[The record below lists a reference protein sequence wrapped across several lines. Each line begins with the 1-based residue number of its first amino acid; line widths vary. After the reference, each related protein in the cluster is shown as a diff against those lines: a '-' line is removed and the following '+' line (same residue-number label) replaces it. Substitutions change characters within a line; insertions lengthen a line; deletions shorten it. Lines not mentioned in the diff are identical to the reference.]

1 MNYEQRTTNLKVA
14 VLAGG
19 VGSEREV
26 SLQSGQTVYRALQE
40 SGLETVLVDFAPAD
54 MSILDDRTIN
64 VFFLIFHGQFG
75 EDGQVQKILEDR
87 GLCFTGS
94 GSESSRIAF
103 NKQLSKEAFA
113 AAQLPVARHLI
124 VGQDE
129 TEADLLG
136 RLHGFPAKVVIKPL
150 RQGSSV
156 GIEISTDP
164 AQTAA
169 SAIRCLQTYGD
180 CMIEEFIAGREI
192 TVGILNGTPLP
203 IIEIRSKAAFY
214 DFHSKYIDN
223 ATEYLFDTVEDAS
236 AASRVREIA
245 VACFNALGCRHL
257 SRVDFILTP
266 DGNPYILEI
275 NTLPGFTSHSLLP
288 MAARKAQIGT
298 PALCRQIAEAAWNDF
313 HSTD

>member
-1 MNYEQRTTNLKVA
+1 M
-14 VLAGG
+14 LAGG
-19 VGSEREV
+19 VGSERQV
-26 SLQSGQTVYRALQE
+26 SLQSGQTVHRALQE
-40 SGLETVLVDFAPAD
+40 AGLDTVLVDFTPAD
-54 MSILDDRTIN
+54 MSILDDGTID

-75 EDGQVQKILEDR
+75 EDGQVQNILEDR
-87 GLCFTGS
+87 KLCFTGS
-94 GSESSRIAF
+94 GSQSSRIAF

-113 AAQLPVARHLI
+113 AAGLPVARHLI

-129 TEADLLG
+129 TEAQLIE
-136 RLHGFPAKVVIKPL
+136 RLRGLPAKVVIKPL

-156 GIEISTDP
+156 GVEMSCEP
-164 AQTAA
+164 GQTAA
-169 SAIRCLQTYGD
+169 AAIRCLQTYGD

-192 TVGILNGTPLP
+192 TVGILNGAPLP

-236 AASRVREIA
+236 VAAEVQEIA

-257 SRVDFILTP
+257 SRVDFILTHE
-266 DGNPYILEI
+266 GNPYILEI

-288 MAARKAQIGT
+288 MAARKAGIAT
-298 PALCRQIAEAAWNDF
+298 SALCRQIAEAAWNDF
-313 HSTD
+313 HSMD

>member
-1 MNYEQRTTNLKVA
+1 MKHSDNLKVA

-19 VGSEREV
+19 VGSERQV
-26 SLQSGQTVYRALQE
+26 SLQSGQTVHRALQE
-40 SGLETVLVDFAPAD
+40 AGLDTVLVDFTPAD
-54 MSILDDRTIN
+54 MSILDDGTID

-87 GLCFTGS
+87 NLCFTGS
-94 GSESSRIAF
+94 GSQSSRIAF

-113 AAQLPVARHLI
+113 AAGLPVARHLI
-124 VGQDE
+124 VEQDE
-129 TEADLLG
+129 TEAQLIERLRDL
-136 RLHGFPAKVVIKPL
+136 PSKVVIKPL

-156 GIEISTDP
+156 GVEMSCEP

-169 SAIRCLQTYGD
+169 AAIRCMQTYGD

-192 TVGILNGTPLP
+192 TVGILNGAPLP

-236 AASRVREIA
+236 VAAEVQEIA

-257 SRVDFILTP
+257 SRVDFILTHE
-266 DGNPYILEI
+266 GNPYILEI

-288 MAARKAQIGT
+288 MAARKAGIAT
-298 PALCRQIAEAAWNDF
+298 SALCRQIAEAAWNDF
-313 HSTD
+313 HSMD